1 MGILG
6 SLLSGMTKMMAEEL
20 WPRYEDAKMRK
31 NVDSLEKIIENETN
45 NTRKAVYLLALG
57 AKDTFRARQFYI
69 NSRAS
74 YNTAFNN
81 LRSYQKF
88 SPVIDRFMRECT

>member
-1 MGILG
+1 
-6 SLLSGMTKMMAEEL
+6 
-20 WPRYEDAKMRK
+20 MRK
-31 NVDSLEKIIENETN
+31 DVDSLEKIRENETN
-45 NTRKAVYLLALG
+45 NTRKAVYLDIG
-57 AKDTFRARQFYI
+57 SKNPFSAKQFYK

-88 SPVIDRFMRECT
+88 SQVIDRFMRACT